1 MASSNTVE
9 VSGVRF
15 CPKCGGIMLPVR
27 EGGKTI
33 LKCQRCGYT
42 IVPDKKELETYKNVA
57 KPDEK
62 AKVIS
67 TKIVSKARRVGRAN
81 KEELEQA
88 REDYYE
94 FVLEQI
100 GEYGE

>member
-1 MASSNTVE
+1 M
-9 VSGVRF
+9 RF
-15 CPKCGGIMLPVR
+15 CPKCGGIMLPVK
-27 EGGKTI
+27 EGGKV
-33 LKCQRCGYT
+33 LLRCQKCGYT
-42 IVPDKKELETYKNVA
+42 MVPDEKELATYKSVS

-62 AKVIS
+62 AKVIT
-67 TKIVSKARRVGRAN
+67 TKVVSKARRVKAS

>member
-1 MASSNTVE
+1 M
-9 VSGVRF
+9 RF
-15 CPKCGGIMLPVR
+15 CPKCGGIMLPVKE
-27 EGGKTI
+27 EGKVV
-33 LKCQRCGYT
+33 LRCQRCGYV
-42 IVPDKKELETYKNVA
+42 IIPDKKELETYKNVA
-57 KPDEK
+57 KPGEK

-67 TKIVSKARRVGRAN
+67 TKVVSKARRARAN

>member
-1 MASSNTVE
+1 M
-9 VSGVRF
+9 RF

-27 EGGKTI
+27 EGGKVV
-33 LKCQRCGYT
+33 LKCQRCGY
-42 IVPDKKELETYKNVA
+42 VLEPSEKELETYKNVSR
-57 KPDEK
+57 PDEK

-67 TKIVSKARRVGRAN
+67 TKVVSKARRTRAN